1 MLSMNPAG
9 LATGCTALLRTGA
22 HYYPAIVV
30 VGLSGSND
38 GQLWRRALLTDSG
51 HGALRAICG
60 PFRVPLAG
68 TPYRARR
75 EWRRKSALVGTV
87 LLIPSH
93 ASQLPG
99 SEAAGAP
106 RPRAGRIKL
115 LSS

>member
-1 MLSMNPAG
+1 MMVSSGVVPCLLIA
-9 LATGCTALLRTGA
+9 ATGTMRDLRPFPCT
-22 HYYPAIVV
+22 
-30 VGLSGSND
+30 
-38 GQLWRRALLTDSG
+38 
-51 HGALRAICG
+51 
-60 PFRVPLAG
+60 AG

>member
-30 VGLSGSND
+30 VGLSGPMMVSS
-38 GQLWRRALLTDSG
+38 GVVPCLLIAATGTMRD
-51 HGALRAICG
+51 LR
-60 PFRVPLAG
+60 PFPCTAG

-99 SEAAGAP
+99 SEAAGA
-106 RPRAGRIKL
+106 RLGLAL
-115 LSS
+115 AE